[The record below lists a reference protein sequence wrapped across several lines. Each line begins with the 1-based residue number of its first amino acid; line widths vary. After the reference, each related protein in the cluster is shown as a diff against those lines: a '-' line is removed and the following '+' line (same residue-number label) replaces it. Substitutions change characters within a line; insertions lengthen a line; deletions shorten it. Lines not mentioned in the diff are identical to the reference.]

1 MALAPR
7 VAGKPISKLSLAKL
21 PLNGLL
27 ISAPLMHNA
36 PTHLSSIQGDFG
48 ALVGELFNE
57 ASVRFLANPYIAAGA
72 LLGFTTLEFLLVW
85 NHRQGHG
92 FQLKKV
98 NNPKTSSRKLTALC
112 QKSNYP
118 DIRKKALER
127 CKEMPKEV
135 LQKIVEKDPDP
146 KVRDAAI
153 RHKNF
158 PKSAVL
164 EQISNSRGDK
174 AAILDRLR
182 SMPLSEEDWIKLLN
196 NHDHEIRK
204 TLLLRLQRK
213 GENFSPDRVRKFF
226 SCQYPEVKLAVLG
239 MKGIEIPRDVL
250 GTAMKSNNSEV
261 RQAAFDRDI
270 PEDLLIEQIRDPGVG
285 TMVLEHPN
293 TPSQD
298 IARGLSEL
306 YAISKIADGVDNTS
320 TIASIL
326 KKHSPEK
333 ALEIIACLEKINQEM
348 AKKVIPLLPPMKADT
363 R

>member
-1 MALAPR
+1 M
-7 VAGKPISKLSLAKL
+7 
-21 PLNGLL
+21 PL
-27 ISAPLMHNA
+27 IQQV
-36 PTHLSSIQGDFG
+36 SSDFG
-48 ALVGELFNE
+48 LIKGDLGV
-57 ASVRFLANPYIAAGA
+57 LANGIANDATVYFSAHPFSTAGA
-72 LLGFTTLEFLLVW
+72 LLGLTVLEVLLMRSR
-85 NHRQGHG
+85 HQGHG

-158 PKSAVL
+158 PESAVL

-213 GENFSPDRVRKFF
+213 GEKFSPDRVRKFF